1 MTGTTYDKSRVIN
14 FSDAVFS
21 IAMTLLVLEIDIPTM
36 ETVNKHNTLYILQER
51 IPSFIGMIV
60 SSFVS
65 ILYWKS
71 HLRIMKYVEVVDA
84 TLLSLNIGLLLS
96 IVLLPFSTALYVV
109 GFTYSS
115 PFIFYSI
122 NISTIGLFNY
132 LMVYY
137 VEKTVAPKETEIN
150 KLFIKR
156 NKANAF
162 NGLIWWVLAAIVAV
176 KYNMAARFLF
186 IFIFVLQIFV
196 HRHFGKRIKALTINE
211 AEIEADIDHDD

>member
-1 MTGTTYDKSRVIN
+1 MSSVTYDKARVIN

-36 ETVNKHNTLYILQER
+36 DAMRTDSTINILQER

-65 ILYWKS
+65 ILYWTS
-71 HLRIMKYVEVVDA
+71 HLRIMRHVKVVDK
-84 TLLSLNIGLLLS
+84 TLLGINIGLLLS

-109 GFTYSS
+109 GFNYSA

-122 NISTIGLFNY
+122 NISVIGFFNY
-132 LMVYY
+132 LMVFY
-137 VEKTVAPKETEIN
+137 VEKTESGTTEID
-150 KLFIKR
+150 KLHIKR
-156 NKANAF
+156 NKANAL
-162 NGLIWWVLAAIVAV
+162 NGLVWWILAAIVAV

-186 IFIFVLQIFV
+186 ISIFIIQIFV
-196 HRHFGKRIKALTINE
+196 NRHFNKKMMAITNKNQKE
-211 AEIEADIDHDD
+211 E